1 MSLQED
7 QIELL
12 TMDLRFDI
20 CIGVE
25 EERFIFIEGEEYS
38 RNDLLLIK
46 DGKDIGGDRTLFKT
60 LTDKSGEMIIDI
72 LLKYV

>member
-12 TMDLRFDI
+12 TMGLKFDI

-46 DGKDIGGDRTLFKT
+46 SGKDIGGDRTLFKT
-60 LTDKSGEMIIDI
+60 LTDKSREMVID
-72 LLKYV
+72 LLLTHV